1 MDTAQVVVIL
11 HVMISLVAIVAG
23 FVAMSQ
29 MLRQRATKQVSWMFL
44 SMTLLTSLT
53 GFAIPAKQ
61 LTPAH
66 ILGFLSVAILAAA
79 IYALYSKRL
88 IGRWYHV
95 YVVTAVL
102 AQYFNVFVLIIQS
115 FQKVPPLRALDA
127 QYAPLPMAFVQL
139 AVVTGFIVFTVR
151 ALMLARG
158 KTMVSDAA

>member
-61 LTPAH
+61 LTP
-66 ILGFLSVAILAAA
+66 LTS
-79 IYALYSKRL
+79 
-88 IGRWYHV
+88 
-95 YVVTAVL
+95 
-102 AQYFNVFVLIIQS
+102 
-115 FQKVPPLRALDA
+115 
-127 QYAPLPMAFVQL
+127 
-139 AVVTGFIVFTVR
+139 
-151 ALMLARG
+151 
-158 KTMVSDAA
+158 